1 MQQKMALIL
10 FNKNNAQNSDS
21 TVWNFFG
28 YLINLGTFSLVTADW
43 ADPMCI
49 VLLFKAN
56 SVPFQLENL
65 SQKITSIFNQYY
77 QVMGHCGTLIILMGL
92 NRGFGQQNIL
102 AY

>member
-1 MQQKMALIL
+1 
-10 FNKNNAQNSDS
+10 
-21 TVWNFFG
+21 
-28 YLINLGTFSLVTADW
+28 
-43 ADPMCI
+43 MCT

-77 QVMGHCGTLIILMGL
+77 QVIDIVAHLMGL

>member
-1 MQQKMALIL
+1 
-10 FNKNNAQNSDS
+10 
-21 TVWNFFG
+21 
-28 YLINLGTFSLVTADW
+28 
-43 ADPMCI
+43 MCT

-77 QVMGHCGTLIILMGL
+77 QVMGHLMGL
-92 NRGFGQQNIL
+92 DRGFGQQNIL